1 MQEISTTGKD
11 YTISMIVAAADNNA
25 IGMNGQLLWHLPR
38 DLSYFKNKTW
48 GMVVIM
54 GRKTYEAVNKPLP
67 GRVNIVITRN
77 TSWRGEAAIVVPTL
91 EAAIKEAS
99 KTNCRELFIIGGG
112 EIYRQGMNIADR
124 IYMTRVHGEFEA
136 DTYFPDID
144 NSQWELVDS
153 IPSVVDEKHA
163 YAMDFETWERIKP

>member
-1 MQEISTTGKD
+1 MQDTTTTGKD
-11 YTISMIVAAADNNA
+11 CTISLIVAAADDNA
-25 IGMNGQLLWHLPR
+25 IGMHGQLLWHLPR

-54 GRKTYEAVNKPLP
+54 GRKTFEAVNKPLP

-77 TSWRGEAAIVVPTL
+77 AAWKGEGAVVVPTL
-91 EAAIKEAS
+91 EEAIEEAK

-112 EIYRQGMNIADR
+112 EIYRQGMDITDR

-136 DTYFPDID
+136 DTYFPEID
-144 NSQWELVDS
+144 NAQWELVDS
-153 IPSVVDEKHA
+153 IPSPEDEKHA
-163 YAMDFETWERIKP
+163 YAMDFETWERIKR